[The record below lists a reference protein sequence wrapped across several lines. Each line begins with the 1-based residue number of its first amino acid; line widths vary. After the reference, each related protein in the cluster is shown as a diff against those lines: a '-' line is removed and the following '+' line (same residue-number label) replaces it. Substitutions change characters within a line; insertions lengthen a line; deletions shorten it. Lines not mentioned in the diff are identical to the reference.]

1 MRRPSASGSLLR
13 AASRVLRSIESLA
26 LLFRSSQHAASQR
39 SSIPY
44 VHPIGG

>member
-1 MRRPSASGSLLR
+1 MRRPVASGSLLR

-26 LLFRSSQHAASQR
+26 LLLCSAQRAASQR
-39 SSIPY
+39 SSVPY